1 MCAVFLN
8 FLKNEYIRI
17 EWPWT
22 KYGNLCIFPYFV
34 LSTAIWNVHKVFP
47 MLLTIN
53 SNFKNAIIVSLER
66 YEMTAEWMQSANL
79 SICVCAFFSSFI
91 ARNQLIFERV
101 KWVTETRRL
110 NYVHADIRTKFHRY
124 AFIWMSV
131 IVRMYELIQSMAIVK
146 IERKYLPMIFIL
158 SNYLAI
164 RMPFSVFVCEFCKIL
179 CTF

>member
-1 MCAVFLN
+1 MAVDKIWQFVHFPIFCFIN
-8 FLKNEYIRI
+8 CHLKCTQSFSNAVDDKQQFQECYYRIIR
-17 EWPWT
+17 
-22 KYGNLCIFPYFV
+22 K
-34 LSTAIWNVHKVFP
+34 IWNDSWV
-47 MLLTIN
+47 
-53 SNFKNAIIVSLER
+53 NAIGKSL
-66 YEMTAEWMQSANL
+66 YL
-79 SICVCAFFSSFI
+79 CVCVRFFRLSLPATSLFI
-91 ARNQLIFERV
+91 ERV

-110 NYVHADIRTKFHRY
+110 NYVHADIHTKFHRY